1 MPTYEYLCKK
11 CGHAFEELQSMS
23 EKPLTHCPKC
33 GTDNLAR
40 VMGGGGGFILKG
52 SGFYGTDYRKHRR
65 PGGDSEKKEAGK
77 EETGKKKTG
86 EHEAEKKEV
95 EKKGT
100 EKKETERTRKRNQN
114 TNNTRTRTTGGREA
128 RGLSPPPLRRRR
140 KRTETQVPFFII
152 VAFGGVASLSVASV
166 IVPSPTVPFATKYRA
181 FSRFDFSMRLF
192 AVALPFSSN
201 L

>member
-40 VMGGGGGFILKG
+40 VMGGGAGFILKG

-77 EETGKKKTG
+77 EETGKKTG

-100 EKKETERTRKRNQN
+100 EKKETERKDPEKKRKEKKETDKND
-114 TNNTRTRTTGGREA
+114 GGK
-128 RGLSPPPLRRRR
+128 GSPGSQPSSPPPPE
-140 KRTETQVPFFII
+140 K
-152 VAFGGVASLSVASV
+152 
-166 IVPSPTVPFATKYRA
+166 K
-181 FSRFDFSMRLF
+181 D
-192 AVALPFSSN
+192 
-201 L
+201 

>member
-77 EETGKKKTG
+77 EETGKKTG

-100 EKKETERTRKRNQN
+100 EKKETERKDPEKKRKEKKETDKND
-114 TNNTRTRTTGGREA
+114 GGK
-128 RGLSPPPLRRRR
+128 GSPGSQPSSPPPPE
-140 KRTETQVPFFII
+140 K
-152 VAFGGVASLSVASV
+152 
-166 IVPSPTVPFATKYRA
+166 K
-181 FSRFDFSMRLF
+181 D
-192 AVALPFSSN
+192 
-201 L
+201 